1 MFVERLNRRQ
11 QAVLLHYADKIM
23 SVDGFIHPRESEHM
37 AVLEREVDPDVT
49 PEVVDIEELPKL
61 FGDRRS
67 RVAFFMEVLGMG
79 YVDDDFDPDESLLLH
94 EIAEALMLDDEVPV
108 FRSWVTRQLLL
119 VKEANLLMED

>member
-1 MFVERLNRRQ
+1 MFVEHLSRRQ

-23 SVDGFIHPRESEHM
+23 TVDGFTHPKESEHM
-37 AVLEREVDPDVT
+37 AALQRQAD
-49 PEVVDIEELPKL
+49 PEVTLEAVDIEELPKL

-67 RVAFFMEVLGMG
+67 RVAFLMEVTGMG

-94 EIAEALMLDDEVPV
+94 EIAKALMLDDEMPV

-119 VKEANLLMED
+119 AKEANLLMED